1 MIARNT
7 AFRYK
12 GTDLDAE
19 KLRRELRV
27 DAALTGQ
34 VQQRGDTLLV
44 HADLVNL
51 ANGAELWG
59 ERYSRR
65 MTDLVAL
72 EEDLAKSISDKLRPR
87 LAPEVQ
93 RRVTRLNTENSEA
106 YQLYLR
112 GRYFWNKRTKEGL
125 NQGIDYFQRALILD
139 PKYALAY
146 AGLADSYTVLGFYSY
161 APRKETSELAGAAA
175 QKAIA
180 LDDGLAEA
188 HAALGNIRIANWDW
202 QGAERELRRAID
214 LNPNYAPAHGWLG
227 LYWLWMDHLDQAMG
241 EFTRAQQLD
250 PASAVY
256 SANLGTSLCSSGEYD
271 RGIAQLK
278 DCVQLEPGFALPR
291 IMLATLCYLPKKMY
305 REAIDELKQ
314 GMNSGSATP
323 FYLGTLAWVYAL
335 SGDRDQARVLLKQFK
350 QQDGNIDA
358 AAEIGMVYAALGE
371 KDQAFEWLEKAYQRR
386 SGELLAVKF
395 APLGDDIRADPRF
408 ADLLHRMGVPP

>member
-1 MIARNT
+1 VIARNT

-12 GTDLDAE
+12 GTDLDPQ

-27 DAALTGQ
+27 DAVLTGQ
-34 VQQRGDTLLV
+34 VQQRGNTLLV

-51 ANGAELWG
+51 ANGSELWG

-146 AGLADSYTVLGFYSY
+146 AGLADSYTLLGFYSF
-161 APRKETSELAGAAA
+161 APRKEASELAEAAA

-202 QGAERELRRAID
+202 QGAERELRRAIE
-214 LNPNYAPAHGWLG
+214 LNPNYAPAHNWLG
-227 LYWLWMDHLDQAMG
+227 LYLLWFGRLDQAMG
-241 EFTRAQQLD
+241 EFRRAQQLD

-256 SANLGTSLCSSGEYD
+256 SGNLGTSLCYLGQYD

-278 DCVQLEPGFALPR
+278 DSLELDPGFPLSR
-291 IMLATLCYLPKKMY
+291 MLLATICYAPKKMY
-305 REAIDELKQ
+305 REAIDVLRQ
-314 GMNSGSATP
+314 GGNSGTSAP
-323 FYLGTLAWVYAL
+323 FYLGALAWVYAL
-335 SGDRDQARVLLKQFK
+335 SGDNDQARVLLKQFK
-350 QQDGNIDA
+350 EHDGRIDVA
-358 AAEIGMVYAALGE
+358 GMIGMIYAALGE
-371 KDQAFEWLEKAYQRR
+371 KDQAFEWLEKAYQRH
-386 SGELLAVKF
+386 STELASLK
-395 APLGDDIRADPRF
+395 LDCNEDLRADPRF